1 MEDLVIVFIVALA
14 TVLFLFNSRKEFDED
29 DPALSRLS
37 KGFFRDYRY
46 QFTEC
51 GFHLRRR
58 LSQCFLANP
67 DTLYFPSAV
76 P

>member
-51 GFHLRRR
+51 DIHLL